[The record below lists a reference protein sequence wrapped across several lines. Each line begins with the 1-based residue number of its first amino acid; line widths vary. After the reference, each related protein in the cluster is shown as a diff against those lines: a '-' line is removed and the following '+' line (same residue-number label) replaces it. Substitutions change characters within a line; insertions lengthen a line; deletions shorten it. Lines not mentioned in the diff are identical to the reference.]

1 MMVVF
6 LIKKAIKP
14 GLKINIMQ
22 RRRFIKTAG
31 VVSSGLLLS
40 QYFSACGST
49 SVSNDINKN
58 FGLQLY
64 TLRDVLPNDPKGIL
78 KQVASF
84 GYKQIESYEH
94 SSMGMFWGMKNTE
107 FKKLM
112 DDLGMK
118 IVSSHCNISQDF
130 ERKAAEAA
138 EIGMEYL
145 LCAYLGPQKTID
157 DFKKFADS
165 FNQRGEICKKNGIKF
180 GYHNHDYG
188 FVQLEG
194 QYPQDVLMQNT
205 DKNLVDFEM
214 DIYWVVTAGQDPV
227 AWINKY
233 PERFKL
239 CHIKDRKKG
248 APLSDRDASVVLG
261 TGSIDFKKILKEA
274 KGMKYYIVEQE
285 AYENTAPLDA
295 AKADAEYL
303 KNFRLA

>member
-1 MMVVF
+1 M
-6 LIKKAIKP
+6 K
-14 GLKINIMQ
+14 
-22 RRRFIKTAG
+22 RREFIKTTG
-31 VVSSGLLLS
+31 MITSGLALS
-40 QYFSACGST
+40 NYLSACGSAPA
-49 SVSNDINKN
+49 SNDISQN

-64 TLRDVLPNDPKGIL
+64 TLRDVMPTDPKGTL

-84 GYKQIESYEH
+84 GYKQIEGYEH
-94 SSMGMFWGMKNTE
+94 NGMSMFWGMKNTE

-118 IVSSHCNISQDF
+118 MISSHCNINQDF

-138 EIGMEYL
+138 EIGMQYL

-157 DFKKFADS
+157 DFKKFAET
-165 FNQRGEICKKNGIKF
+165 FNQRGEVCRKNGIKF

-205 DKNLVDFEM
+205 DKGLVDFEM
-214 DIYWVVTAGQDPV
+214 DIYWVVTAGQDPI
-227 AWINKY
+227 AWFNKY
-233 PERFKL
+233 PDRFKL
-239 CHIKDRKKG
+239 CHVKDRKKG
-248 APLSDRDASVVLG
+248 APLSDRDASVILG
-261 TGSIDFKKILKEA
+261 TGDIDFNKILKEADA

-285 AYENTAPLDA
+285 AYENTTPLDA